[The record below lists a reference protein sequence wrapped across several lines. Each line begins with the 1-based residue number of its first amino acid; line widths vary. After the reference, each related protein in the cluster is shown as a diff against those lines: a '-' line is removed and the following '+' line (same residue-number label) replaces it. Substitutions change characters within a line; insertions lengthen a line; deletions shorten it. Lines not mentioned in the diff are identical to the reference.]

1 MQYGTLLEFMDNS
14 WLVWSCSPPPCCFW
28 GKLLLV
34 FCSRSD
40 VIMLVVRPDYV
51 DCMLCASSQLDFT
64 HLSFSLFGAE
74 TWLSSGFENCL
85 GQVVPDVQ
93 NKY

>member
-1 MQYGTLLEFMDNS
+1 M
-14 WLVWSCSPPPCCFW
+14 
-28 GKLLLV
+28 
-34 FCSRSD
+34 
-40 VIMLVVRPDYV
+40 IMLVVRPDYV